1 MRRQSCA
8 SGKNNFAMEEDEYRS
23 TYQTVNER
31 RCVLEKA
38 LNSRKVTCSHSER
51 FFLADREG
59 VGCKSDAAQH
69 RCQDLLTRMRDSAR
83 FVLQMTHIGGPLPHN
98 KEIKVQAGGLLGLQA
113 QLYPGRAGSD
123 EVTDV
128 FGLLNAADARF
139 GGTDGFPYQDIVQY
153 IARYKNRTRRGER

>member
-1 MRRQSCA
+1 
-8 SGKNNFAMEEDEYRS
+8 MEEDEYRA
-23 TYQTVNER
+23 TYNTVNER

-38 LNSRKVTCSHSER
+38 LNTRKVTCSHAER
-51 FFLADREG
+51 FCLADREG
-59 VGCKSDAAQH
+59 VGCKTDAAQH
-69 RCQDLLTRMRDSAR
+69 RCQHLLTRMRDGAR

-113 QLYPGRAGSD
+113 QLFPERADSD

-139 GGTDGFPYQDIVQY
+139 GGTDDLPYQDIVQY